1 MAINGGISGQWFIVA
16 TPTGSNATTFHNV
29 ITGSGWS
36 SSFTAFFPAT
46 PTPANWGTV
55 NNYPTNSAFLPT
67 TFIRSIPSNYP
78 AGFYNYT
85 DPNTGGVVQT
95 RPQNIQL
102 VANQGIITGSNFSG
116 RTITGSSDQAGII
129 GSSASGSIGFQAP
142 SGQIPPAGFA
152 NIVSMSLSRNSF
164 TRGFT
169 YSTFLP
175 TVDNNFRLI
184 YRDFTNNAV
193 AFYDVVTY
201 NNQTII
207 DNGFYSWKVTH
218 VSSTGTLVS
227 GSNLGSGSITFIN
240 KNQHQKTFIVA
251 GAANPNGSQRFA
263 GQFSTGSVGASG
275 DFRSGI
281 IKFYSTES
289 NNEADWDYLVTQLV
303 GFPLATDTP
312 TVLAAQHNL
321 FMFTGSAGVS
331 SSYYFINQ
339 DGA

>member
-1 MAINGGISGQWFIVA
+1 MAIGAGISGQWFIVA

-36 SSFTAFFPAT
+36 SSFTAFNPGT
-46 PTPANWGTV
+46 STPANWGTAGV
-55 NNYPTNSAFLPT
+55 YPTNSAFLPT
-67 TFIRSIPSNYP
+67 AFVRSIPSNYP
-78 AGFYNYT
+78 AGFYDYT
-85 DPNTGGVVQT
+85 NPNTGGTVRT
-95 RPQNIQL
+95 NPQNIQF

-116 RTITGSSDQAGII
+116 RTITGSSNIATTF
-129 GSSASGSIGFQAP
+129 GSTASGSIAFQAP
-142 SGQIPPAGFA
+142 GGALPPIGFVSV
-152 NIVSMSLSRNSF
+152 VSMSFAPNSF
-164 TRGFT
+164 TRGFNF
-169 YSTFLP
+169 STFLP
-175 TVDNNFRLI
+175 SVNNNFQLI
-184 YRDFTNNAV
+184 YRDFTNNAQAV
-193 AFYDVVTY
+193 YNVVNY

-207 DNGFYSWKVTH
+207 DSGIFGYQVTH
-218 VSSTGTLVS
+218 VSSTGALVS

-240 KNQHQKTFIVA
+240 KNQNQKTFIIA

-263 GQFSTGSVGASG
+263 DQFSTGSVGASG

-281 IKFYSTES
+281 IKFYATES
-289 NNEADWDYLVTQLV
+289 NNETDWATLVTQLV
-303 GFPLATDTP
+303 GFPAGPETP